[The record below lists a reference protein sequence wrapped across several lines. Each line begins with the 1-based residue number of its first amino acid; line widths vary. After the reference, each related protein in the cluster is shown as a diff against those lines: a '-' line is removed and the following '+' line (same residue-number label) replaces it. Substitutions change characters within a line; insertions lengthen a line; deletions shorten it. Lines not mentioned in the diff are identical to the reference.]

1 MYETSL
7 PYADLK
13 NILDDLIVQNE
24 VEDIN
29 VKTYKFIG
37 SIDRNFG
44 EVDVEA
50 LDTLCED
57 DTPDEDEGMRIS
69 MKMKCG
75 VNGRN
80 ILKGDAEN

>member
-1 MYETSL
+1 MNNTQIQVLKSLTKSARSGCAEVDIFDLMYETSL

-44 EVDVEA
+44 EVDVE
-50 LDTLCED
+50 L
-57 DTPDEDEGMRIS
+57 
-69 MKMKCG
+69 
-75 VNGRN
+75 
-80 ILKGDAEN
+80 